1 MVRLFFRT
9 LIALIGNAVGLLV
22 AAGLLDDMH
31 VDAGSFVLAVI
42 IFTVV
47 AALLGPFLA
56 VQMRRVGP
64 SALGGVSLVATFVS
78 LVVTDLI
85 SDGFSISGAVTWI
98 EATVI
103 VWLAS
108 LLAVF
113 ILPFLGLRKFVE
125 ERRD

>member
-1 MVRLFFRT
+1 VIRLFFRT

-22 AAGLLDDMH
+22 AAALLDDMH
-31 VDAGSFVLAVI
+31 VSAGSFVLAVI

-64 SALGGVSLVATFVS
+64 SALGGVSLIATFVS

-113 ILPFLGLRKFVE
+113 ILPFLGLRRFVE

>member
-1 MVRLFFRT
+1 MIRLFFRT

-22 AAGLLDDMH
+22 AAALLEDMH
-31 VDAGSFVLAVI
+31 VSAGSFFVAVI
-42 IFTVV
+42 IFTIV

-56 VQMRRVGP
+56 VQMRLLGP

-78 LVVTDLI
+78 LVVTDLV

-103 VWLAS
+103 VWLVS

-113 ILPFLGLRKFVE
+113 VLPFLGLRKYLE
-125 ERRD
+125 ARRT

>member
-1 MVRLFFRT
+1 VIRLFFRT

-22 AAGLLDDMH
+22 AAAILDDMH
-31 VDAGSFVLAVI
+31 VDAGAFVLAVI
-42 IFTVV
+42 IFTIV

-64 SALGGVSLVATFVS
+64 SALGGVSLIATFVS

-113 ILPFLGLRKFVE
+113 VLPFLGLRRFVE

>member
-1 MVRLFFRT
+1 MIRLFFRT

-22 AAGLLDDMH
+22 AAAILDDMH
-31 VDAGSFVLAVI
+31 VSAGSFVLAVI
-42 IFTVV
+42 IFTIV

-64 SALGGVSLVATFVS
+64 SALGGVSLIATFVS

-113 ILPFLGLRKFVE
+113 ILPFLGLRRFVE

>member
-1 MVRLFFRT
+1 MIRLFFRT

-22 AAGLLDDMH
+22 AAALLDDMH
-31 VDAGSFVLAVI
+31 VSAGSFVLAVI

-64 SALGGVSLVATFVS
+64 SALGGVSLIATFVS

-113 ILPFLGLRKFVE
+113 ILPFLGLRRFVE